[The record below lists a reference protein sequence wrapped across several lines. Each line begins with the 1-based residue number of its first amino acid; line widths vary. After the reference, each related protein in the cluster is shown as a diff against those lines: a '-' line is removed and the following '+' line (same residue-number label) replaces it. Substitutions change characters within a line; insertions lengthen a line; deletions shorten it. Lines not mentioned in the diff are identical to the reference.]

1 MIRLSYEDIKEQQET
16 AEQLIN
22 YWEAAGDHEQTEY
35 YRGCY
40 SALTW
45 LMISGELFADD
56 ETNVLNEEE

>member
-16 AEQLIN
+16 AEMLVN

-40 SALTW
+40 NALTW
-45 LMISGELFADD
+45 VLIAGEMFADD
-56 ETNVLNEEE
+56 ETNVLIEE